1 MDNPLFLTISELSAG
16 LQRQEFSAVDLART
30 ALDRL
35 ASFGRDYNAVASIL
49 PERALKEAHAADR
62 MLRDRRDRGALL
74 GIPYGAK
81 DLLAARGAP
90 TTWGAP
96 PYARQVFTYDAAVIE
111 SLRRAGAV
119 LVAKLAMI
127 ELAGG
132 GGYRYPSASLQ
143 GPCRNPW
150 NPDHWSGGSSSG
162 TGAAV
167 AAGLTPFGLGS
178 ETSGSILSPSSNCGV
193 TGLRPTYG
201 LVSRHGAMA
210 LSWTMDK
217 IGPMCR
223 SAEDC
228 GFVLEAIAGPD
239 SRDHASAGRGFQMSR
254 GGLRRLSSLRV
265 GYMAEEFEEGVHPTA
280 RVAMREAVSAFRSLG
295 LRWKRI
301 VLPALPI
308 DAAART
314 IIRAEGSTVF
324 KDLIR
329 SGGLARLA
337 DRRQAIGLRAGLQV
351 TAVDYL
357 SAMRVRRMLQEAFV
371 QIFSAVDVILA
382 PSRYAPAGRIDEPL
396 DPLWRTRD
404 PGAVRRARRGV
415 PGGGGVALVPAGNL
429 VGLPALSLPCGFST
443 TRLPLAVQ
451 LVGRPFGEDTLID
464 LGRAYQAAT
473 DWHRRTP
480 PVPWKPIDARSG
492 PKVRPGRST

>member
-1 MDNPLFLTISELSAG
+1 MAIPLYATIGELRAG
-16 LQRQEFSAVDLART
+16 LRRKQFSSVELTRAT
-30 ALDRL
+30 LDRL
-35 ASFGRDYNAVASIL
+35 ASLGGRYNAVASIARD
-49 PERALKEAHAADR
+49 RALREARAADR
-62 MLRDRRDRGALL
+62 RLHGGDHGGPLV

-81 DLLAARGAP
+81 DLLAAKGAR

-96 PYARQVFTYDAAVIE
+96 PYARQIFDFDAAVIE
-111 SLRRAGAV
+111 RLEEAGAV
-119 LVAKLAMI
+119 LAAKLAMI

-150 NPDHWSGGSSSG
+150 NPEHWSGGSSSG

-167 AAGLTPFGLGS
+167 AAGLVPFGIGS

-228 GFVLEAIAGPD
+228 GWVLEAIAGGDP
-239 SRDHASAGRGFQMSR
+239 RDPGSAGCGFRMGR
-254 GGLRRLSSLRV
+254 GGTRRWADVRV
-265 GYMAEEFEEGVHPTA
+265 GYVAEDFEEGVQPLA
-280 RVAMREAVSAFRSLG
+280 RAATDEAVTAVRSLG
-295 LRWKRI
+295 VRWKRI
-301 VLPALPI
+301 ALPALPV

-314 IIRAEGSTVF
+314 IIRAEGSAAF
-324 KDLIR
+324 RDLIK
-329 SGGLARLA
+329 SGGVWKLA
-337 DRRQAIGLRAGLQV
+337 DRRQAAGLRAGLEV

-357 SAMRVRRMLQEAFV
+357 TAMRVRRMLQDAFAR
-371 QIFSAVDVILA
+371 IFSEIDVILA
-382 PSRYAPAGRIDEPL
+382 PTRFAPAGRIDAPL
-396 DPLWRTRD
+396 DPLWRTRA
-404 PGAVRRARRGV
+404 PGAGRSKRRG
-415 PGGGGVALVPAGNL
+415 PPSGVALVPAGNL
-429 VGLPALSLPCGFST
+429 VGIPALSLPCGFST
-443 TRLPLAVQ
+443 TRLPLAIQ
-451 LVGRPFGEDTLID
+451 LVGRPFDEALLID
-464 LGRAYQAAT
+464 LGRAYQSIT

-480 PVPWKPIDARSG
+480 PILARSRRRG
-492 PKVRPGRST
+492 